1 MHSRLPVILQR
12 LPAAQKRGVGVIKVI
27 FTCGGTAGHVNPALA
42 LAGLLKERIPGSEIL
57 FVGAH
62 RGIEKQL
69 IEAAGWPFRAV
80 EVSNFHRS
88 LQPKELRHNL
98 VSLRNFLRSPGE
110 GRALLRKFSADLV
123 VGTGGYASYP
133 MIRAASKLGIPTAI
147 HESNAIP
154 GLTTRLLENHTG
166 LIMVGFEEC
175 RKNYKHPEK
184 VLVTGTPVRGDF
196 FQLTKRQAKE
206 KLERSQTTFGFAGT
220 ILNESPQ
227 ALEQAVKDITGC
239 VELNGASTGSGSRGA
254 AEMNREMAQF
264 LALEARNGLPFHH
277 VHSAGAIGC
286 QRMGEYLQDAKVDLS
301 RTPELEVREYIQN
314 MAELMRAADLVICRA
329 GASTISELTA
339 LGVPAIMIPSPNVT
353 HNHQESNAR
362 VLSDA
367 GGAVMILEK
376 DSSGQKLYDTS
387 REILCDESRRKAMSA
402 AMSSLGVIDAAGKI
416 LDAVL
421 ALTGPES
428 K

>member
-1 MHSRLPVILQR
+1 MKIV
-12 LPAAQKRGVGVIKVI
+12 

-42 LAGLLKERIPGSEIL
+42 LAGLIKERRPDSEIL

-69 IEAAGWPFRAV
+69 IESAGWPFRAV
-80 EVSNFHRS
+80 EISSFHRS
-88 LQPKELRHNL
+88 LAPKEIKHNL
-98 VSLRNFLRSPGE
+98 ISLRNLLRSPGE
-110 GRALLRKFSADLV
+110 AKALLKEFPADLV

-133 MIRAASKLGIPTAI
+133 MIRAASSLGIPAAV

-154 GLTTRLLENHTG
+154 GLTTRLLENHAE

-175 RKNYKHPEK
+175 RKNYRHPDK

-196 FQLTKRQAKE
+196 FRLTRKQAKQ
-206 KLERSQTTFGFAGT
+206 KLGMDDGRPLIVSFFGS
-220 ILNESPQ
+220 L
-227 ALEQAVKDITGC
+227 
-239 VELNGASTGSGSRGA
+239 GA
-254 AEMNREMAQF
+254 AEMNRETARF

-277 VHSAGAIGC
+277 VHGAGAIGC
-286 QRMGEYLQDAKVDLS
+286 QRMGGYLRDEKVDLS

-314 MAELMRAADLVICRA
+314 MSELMRAADLVICRA

-339 LGVPAIMIPSPNVT
+339 LGVPAVIIPSPNVT

-362 VLSDA
+362 VLADA

-376 DSSGQKLYDTS
+376 DSSGQRLYDTACD
-387 REILCDESRRKAMSA
+387 ILHDEARRKAMSA
-402 AMSSLGVIDAAGKI
+402 AMSSLGTIDAAEKI
-416 LDAVL
+416 LDAVM
-421 ALTGPES
+421 ALVRSG
-428 K
+428 KK

>member
-1 MHSRLPVILQR
+1 M
-12 LPAAQKRGVGVIKVI
+12 I

-42 LAGLLKERIPGSEIL
+42 LAMLTKERRPDSEIL

-88 LQPKELRHNL
+88 FQPKEIWHNI
-98 VSLRNFLRSPGE
+98 VSLKNFLCSPRE
-110 GRALLRKFSADLV
+110 ARALLKEFPADLV

-133 MIRAASKLGIPTAI
+133 MIQAASKLGIPTAI

-154 GLTTRLLENHTG
+154 GLTTKLLENHAD

-175 RKNYKHPEK
+175 RKNYRHPDK

-196 FQLTKRQAKE
+196 FLLTKKE
-206 KLERSQTTFGFAGT
+206 ARKKLGMDDGKPLIVSFFGS
-220 ILNESPQ
+220 L
-227 ALEQAVKDITGC
+227 
-239 VELNGASTGSGSRGA
+239 GAS
-254 AEMNREMAQF
+254 EMNRQIARF
-264 LALEARNGLPFHH
+264 LALEAKDGAPFHH
-277 VHSAGAIGC
+277 VHGAGAIGWPH
-286 QRMGEYLQDAKVDLS
+286 MNGYLSEAKADLS
-301 RTPELEVREYIQN
+301 GTPELEVREYIQN
-314 MAELMRAADLVICRA
+314 MCELMRAADLVICRA

-339 LGVPAIMIPSPNVT
+339 LGVPAIIIPSPNVVG
-353 HNHQESNAR
+353 NHQEHNAR
-362 VLSDA
+362 VLADA

-387 REILCDESRRKAMSA
+387 CDILRGQDRRKRMSA
-402 AMSSLGVIDAAGKI
+402 AMASLGSIDASEKI
-416 LDAVL
+416 YGAVMDL
-421 ALTGPES
+421 CRSGQ

>member
-1 MHSRLPVILQR
+1 MKIV
-12 LPAAQKRGVGVIKVI
+12 

-42 LAGLLKERIPGSEIL
+42 LAGLIKERKPDSEIL

-69 IEAAGWPFRAV
+69 IESAGWPFRAV
-80 EVSNFHRS
+80 EISSFHRS
-88 LQPKELRHNL
+88 LAPKEIKHNL
-98 VSLRNFLRSPGE
+98 ISLRNLLRSPGE
-110 GRALLRKFSADLV
+110 AKALLKEFPADLV

-133 MIRAASKLGIPTAI
+133 MIRAASSLGIPAAV

-154 GLTTRLLENHTG
+154 GLTTRLLENHAD

-175 RKNYKHPEK
+175 RKNYRHPDK

-196 FQLTKRQAKE
+196 FRLTRKQAKQ
-206 KLERSQTTFGFAGT
+206 KLGMDDGRPLIVSFFGS
-220 ILNESPQ
+220 L
-227 ALEQAVKDITGC
+227 
-239 VELNGASTGSGSRGA
+239 GA
-254 AEMNREMAQF
+254 AEMNREMARF

-277 VHSAGAIGC
+277 VHGAGAIGC
-286 QRMGEYLQDAKVDLS
+286 QRMGEYLRDEAADLS

-314 MAELMRAADLVICRA
+314 MSELMRAADLVICRA

-339 LGVPAIMIPSPNVT
+339 LGVPAVIIPSPNVT

-362 VLSDA
+362 VLADA

-376 DSSGQKLYDTS
+376 DSSGQRLYDTACD
-387 REILCDESRRKAMSA
+387 ILHDEARRKAMSA
-402 AMSSLGVIDAAGKI
+402 AMSSLGTIDAAEKI
-416 LDAVL
+416 LDAVM
-421 ALTGPES
+421 ALVRSG
-428 K
+428 KK

>member
-1 MHSRLPVILQR
+1 MKIV
-12 LPAAQKRGVGVIKVI
+12 

-42 LAGLLKERIPGSEIL
+42 LAGLIRERKPGSEIL

-69 IEAAGWPFRAV
+69 IESAGWPFRAV

-88 LQPKELRHNL
+88 LRPAELRHNI

-110 GRALLRKFSADLV
+110 ARSLLEEFPADLV

-133 MIRAASKLGIPTAI
+133 MIRAAARLGIPTAI

-154 GLTTRLLENHTG
+154 GLTTRLLENHAD

-175 RKNYKHPEK
+175 RKNYKHPGK

-196 FQLTKRQAKE
+196 FLLTKKQAKQ
-206 KLERSQTTFGFAGT
+206 KLGMDDGRPLIVSFFGS
-220 ILNESPQ
+220 L
-227 ALEQAVKDITGC
+227 
-239 VELNGASTGSGSRGA
+239 GA
-254 AEMNREMAQF
+254 AEMNREMARF
-264 LALEARNGLPFHH
+264 LALEARGGLPFHH

-286 QRMGEYLQDAKVDLS
+286 QRMGEYLREEKVDLG

-339 LGVPAIMIPSPNVT
+339 LGVPAIIIPSPNVT
-353 HNHQESNAR
+353 HNHQEHNAR
-362 VLSDA
+362 VLADA

-376 DSSGQKLYDTS
+376 DSSGQTLYDAS
-387 REILCDESRRKAMSA
+387 RDILHDEARRKAMSA
-402 AMSSLGVIDAAGKI
+402 AMASLGTIDASEKI
-416 LDAVL
+416 LDAVM
-421 ALTGPES
+421 ALVRSS
-428 K
+428 KK

>member
-1 MHSRLPVILQR
+1 MKIV
-12 LPAAQKRGVGVIKVI
+12 

-42 LAGLLKERIPGSEIL
+42 LAGLIKERKPDSEIL

-69 IEAAGWPFRAV
+69 IESAGWPFRAV
-80 EVSNFHRS
+80 EISSFHRS
-88 LQPKELRHNL
+88 LAPKEIKHNL
-98 VSLRNFLRSPGE
+98 ISLRNLLRSPGE
-110 GRALLRKFSADLV
+110 AKALLKEFPADLV

-133 MIRAASKLGIPTAI
+133 MIRAASSLGIPAAV

-154 GLTTRLLENHTG
+154 GLTTRLLENHAD

-175 RKNYKHPEK
+175 RKNYRHPDK

-196 FQLTKRQAKE
+196 FRLTRKQAKQ
-206 KLERSQTTFGFAGT
+206 KLGMDDGRPLIVSFFGS
-220 ILNESPQ
+220 L
-227 ALEQAVKDITGC
+227 
-239 VELNGASTGSGSRGA
+239 GA
-254 AEMNREMAQF
+254 AEMNRETARF

-277 VHSAGAIGC
+277 VHGAGAIGC
-286 QRMGEYLQDAKVDLS
+286 QRMGGYLRDEKVDLS

-314 MAELMRAADLVICRA
+314 MSELMRAADLVICRA

-339 LGVPAIMIPSPNVT
+339 LGVPAVIIPSPNVT

-362 VLSDA
+362 VLADA

-376 DSSGQKLYDTS
+376 DSSGQRLYDTACD
-387 REILCDESRRKAMSA
+387 ILHDEDRRKAMSA
-402 AMSSLGVIDAAGKI
+402 AMSSLGTIDAAEKI
-416 LDAVL
+416 LDAVM
-421 ALTGPES
+421 ALVRSG
-428 K
+428 KK

>member
-1 MHSRLPVILQR
+1 MKIV
-12 LPAAQKRGVGVIKVI
+12 

-42 LAGLLKERIPGSEIL
+42 LAGLIKERKPNSEIL

-69 IEAAGWPFRAV
+69 IESAGWPFQAV

-88 LQPKELRHNL
+88 LTPKEIRHNI

-110 GRALLRKFSADLV
+110 ARSLLEEFPADLV

-154 GLTTRLLENHTG
+154 GLTTRLLENHVD

-175 RKNYKHPEK
+175 RKNYKHPGK

-196 FQLTKRQAKE
+196 FLLTRKQAKQ
-206 KLERSQTTFGFAGT
+206 KLGMDDGRPLIVSFFGS
-220 ILNESPQ
+220 L
-227 ALEQAVKDITGC
+227 
-239 VELNGASTGSGSRGA
+239 GA
-254 AEMNREMAQF
+254 AEMNREMARF
-264 LALEARNGLPFHH
+264 LALEARGGLPFHH

-286 QRMGEYLQDAKVDLS
+286 QRMGEYLREEKVDLS

-314 MAELMRAADLVICRA
+314 MADLMRAADLVICRA

-339 LGVPAIMIPSPNVT
+339 LGVPAIIVPSPNVT
-353 HNHQESNAR
+353 HNHQEHNAR
-362 VLSDA
+362 VLADA

-376 DSSGQKLYDTS
+376 DSSGQKLYDVS
-387 REILCDESRRKAMSA
+387 RDILRDEARRKAMRA
-402 AMSSLGVIDAAGKI
+402 AMSSLGTIDAAEKI
-416 LDAVL
+416 LDAVMGL
-421 ALTGPES
+421 VRSG
-428 K
+428 KK